1 MAEAGSHTGGQS
13 PPPLAAV
20 DGERTGSRLFGSA
33 LFRRLW
39 IAQVTS
45 SLGDWIGFVAITALA
60 ARVGGSS
67 PEAAIGLVLSARLV
81 PGFFLSTI
89 GGVLV
94 DRWDRKRVLV
104 VCDIGRGL
112 VLATLPWVDTV
123 LGLVIASFA
132 LEVLTLLWA
141 PAKEAS
147 VPNLV
152 SPSFLPTA
160 NSLSLAAAY
169 GTFPVGSAVFAVLAK
184 VSQWLGNVDAF
195 SDLKV
200 SQENLAIWF
209 DTLTFFASALM
220 ISTLALPRPAAEGDA
235 EDPGRGWRDTIRELR
250 EAFRFIG
257 TSREVRAV
265 MLSIA
270 TGLVGGGMVVP
281 LGVPFLDV
289 VLDAGPAGFGLLL
302 TALGAGVAVSIVS
315 LSVYRRPIPLERVFV
330 AAVFVAGASLGL
342 GASMSTLTP
351 VVLLVGLLGLAAGAV
366 YVLGYTILQTYVE
379 DALRGRIF
387 ATFNT
392 LVRFCLLLA
401 FAMAPLLASVLDGLS
416 NRLLDRDVELFGFDV
431 ALPGVRITLWL
442 GSLIILAAGALAV
455 ASLRG
460 RRSTES
466 VAEPG

>member
-1 MAEAGSHTGGQS
+1 MAEAAGQS
-13 PPPLAAV
+13 PPPVEAV
-20 DGERTGSRLFGSA
+20 EGGGGSSRLFGSRS
-33 LFRRLW
+33 FRRLW

-45 SLGDWIGFVAITALA
+45 SLGDWLGFVAITALA

-123 LGLVIASFA
+123 FGLVLASFA
-132 LEVLTLLWA
+132 LEVLTLMWA

-147 VPNLV
+147 VPNIV

-184 VSQWLGNVDAF
+184 VAEWLGGIDAL

-209 DTLTFFASALM
+209 DTLTFFVSAIV
-220 ISTLALPRPAAEGDA
+220 ISTLTLPHTATGEHSSS
-235 EDPGRGWRDTIRELR
+235 EPGRGWRDTVRELR

-257 TSREVRAV
+257 SSPAVRAV
-265 MLSIA
+265 MLSIS
-270 TGLVGGGMVVP
+270 TGLIGGGMVLP
-281 LGVPFLDV
+281 LGVPFLAI
-289 VLDAGPAGFGLLL
+289 VLNAGPAGFGLLL
-302 TALGAGVAVSIVS
+302 TALGIGVAVSIVT
-315 LSVYRRPIPLERVFV
+315 LSVYRRPLPLERVFV
-330 AAVFVAGASLGL
+330 VAVFTAGLSLGL

-351 VVLLVGLLGLAAGAV
+351 VVVLVAVLGLAAGAV

-379 DALRGRIF
+379 DAMRGRVF

-392 LVRFCLLLA
+392 IVRFCLLLA
-401 FAMAPLLASVLDGLS
+401 FAIAPLLAS
-416 NRLLDRDVELFGFDV
+416 LLDQLSDRLFDREIAPFGFEV

-442 GSLIILAAGALAV
+442 GSLIILAAGVVAVRALR
-455 ASLRG
+455 SKE
-460 RRSTES
+460 RR
-466 VAEPG
+466 EPTPEVTV

>member
-1 MAEAGSHTGGQS
+1 MAEAAGQS
-13 PPPLAAV
+13 PPPIDAV
-20 DGERTGSRLFGSA
+20 EGSGGSSRLFGSRS
-33 LFRRLW
+33 FRRLW

-45 SLGDWIGFVAITALA
+45 SLGDWLGFVAITALA

-94 DRWDRKRVLV
+94 DRWDRKKVLV

-123 LGLVIASFA
+123 FGLVLASFA
-132 LEVLTLLWA
+132 LEVLTLMWA

-184 VSQWLGNVDAF
+184 VAEWLGGIDAL

-209 DTLTFFASALM
+209 DTLTFFVSALM
-220 ISTLALPRPAAEGDA
+220 ISTLTLPRTAGDEA
-235 EDPGRGWRDTIRELR
+235 TEEPGRGWRDTLRELR

-257 TSREVRAV
+257 SSPAVRAV
-265 MLSIA
+265 MLSIS

-281 LGVPFLDV
+281 LGVPFLSI
-289 VLDAGPAGFGLLL
+289 VLNAGPAGFGLLL
-302 TALGAGVAVSIVS
+302 TALGVGVAASIVT
-315 LSVYRRPIPLERVFV
+315 LSVYRRPLPLERVFV
-330 AAVFVAGASLGL
+330 AAVFVAGMSLGL
-342 GASMSTLTP
+342 GAAMSSLTP
-351 VVLLVGLLGLAAGAV
+351 VIVLVAVLGLAAGAV

-379 DALRGRIF
+379 DAMRGRVF

-392 LVRFCLLLA
+392 IVRFCLLLA
-401 FAMAPLLASVLDGLS
+401 FAIAPLLASLLDQLS
-416 NRLLDRDVELFGFDV
+416 NRLFDREIEPFGFSI

-442 GSLIILAAGALAV
+442 GSLIILAAGVVAVRALR
-455 ASLRG
+455 SKE
-460 RRSTES
+460 RR
-466 VAEPG
+466 EPILEVSE